1 MHGETTSAP
10 FASAERTSSAT
21 FARFLFELGQ
31 TRATGVLAVAA
42 IGARESFSLRDGAVL
57 TSERDPLGRRARAR
71 LTCLATSA
79 NPTPSFTP
87 GTIPSPGDQGR
98 WGRPLPL
105 DTWAREHLEGE
116 LTMGLSQ
123 AIARDLD
130 GALLAIRPGSAR
142 HRGTTL
148 DETDRL
154 LLAAL
159 AEPRDLA
166 ALAISARVP
175 RFRLLAFVHF
185 LSSVGQLVVIRRMK
199 PSSIPPQSTKASEPS
214 EPFIPK
220 PPRVAFSAKTSA
232 LRLLGLPP
240 DADRALVKG
249 AYRRLARALHP
260 DLHPGVNEARRRDLE
275 RRLAHVNA
283 AYFELTTS

>member
-10 FASAERTSSAT
+10 FAPAERTSSAT
-21 FARFLFELGQ
+21 FARFLYELGR
-31 TRATGVLAVAA
+31 TRATGVLGVAT
-42 IGARESFSLRDGAVL
+42 IGDRESFSLRDGAVL

-71 LTCLATSA
+71 LTHLAASES
-79 NPTPSFTP
+79 PTPSFTP
-87 GTIPSPGDQGR
+87 GTIPSPEDDGR

-116 LTMGLSQ
+116 LTVGFSQ

-130 GALLAIRPGSAR
+130 GALLAIRPGSAL
-142 HRGTTL
+142 HRGTL

-159 AEPRDLA
+159 AEPRSLA
-166 ALAISARVP
+166 ALAICARVP

-185 LSSVGQLVVIRRMK
+185 LSSVGHLVVIRRTS
-199 PSSIPPQSTKASEPS
+199 PSSVPPPPTKAAEPS

-220 PPRVAFSAKTSA
+220 PPRVAFSAKTAA